1 MKFQLSD
8 IAFLILVKIDS
19 VDRLENTLMI
29 VEYLSSRYDTEIHVW
44 EYGVYDNCILSRL
57 LPAGVAYAFHEEFD
71 LTFHRTRYINQ
82 MVQKVTKPFVAI
94 WDADVLVP
102 FTQIDEAVA
111 ALRRGA
117 DLVYPY
123 NSRFYNVSHEM
134 RTLFMKNRD
143 MEMLESYTAFMNALF
158 GSHPVGGAYFVN
170 METYKEIGLEN
181 EAFYGWGLEDG
192 ERYKRFES
200 SGKCIVRIKGNIYHL
215 SHPRN
220 ENSCV
225 RSTLEDLAKRRLYFQ
240 TNGEI
245 V

>member
-1 MKFQLSD
+1 MKVELHD
-8 IAFLILVKIDS
+8 VAFLVLVKVDS
-19 VDRLENTLMI
+19 VDRLENILMV
-29 VEYLSSRYDTEIHVW
+29 VEHLSSHYDTEIHVW
-44 EYGVYDNCILSRL
+44 EYGVFNNCILSRL
-57 LPAGVAYAFHEEFD
+57 LPTDVAYAFHEDSD
-71 LTFHRTRYINQ
+71 LTFHRTRFLNQ
-82 MVQKVTKPFVAI
+82 MIRMVAKPYVAI

-102 FTQIDEAVA
+102 YIQIDEAVA
-111 ALRRGA
+111 ALRQGA

-123 NSRFYNVSHEM
+123 NSRFYDVSHGL
-134 RTLFMKNRD
+134 RVLFMKNRD
-143 MEMLESYTAFMNALF
+143 LKMLKSYTAFMNPLF
-158 GSHPVGGAYFVN
+158 GLHPVGGAFLVN
-170 METYKEIGLEN
+170 VETYKELGLEN
-181 EAFYGWGLEDG
+181 EKFYGWGLEDG